1 MLAGKANEGVK
12 VTPIDGLRASQAASL
27 SVPDTRPCRPYVGDF
42 IGEWRRIHL
51 RLKLRHDIGTTL
63 ADCAV

>member
-42 IGEWRRIHL
+42 IGEWGGVQF
-51 RLKLRHDIGTTL
+51 RLKFRHHISASL
-63 ADCAV
+63 ADCAF